1 MQADTAAPLALIQGA
16 GKRRAQGDS
25 VFELEVPDLRIAP
38 GELVAVAGDSG
49 CGKSTLLDMLA
60 LVMEPTRMERFE
72 MRFEPDDAPVDVR
85 SLWRSGGE
93 TALAAL
99 RRDYL
104 GYVLQ
109 TGGLLPF
116 LDVAAN
122 IGLPSRI
129 KGLPEP
135 GAALDALAERLG
147 LAGCLRR
154 MPDALSIGQ
163 RQRVAILRALMHQPR
178 LVLADEPTAAVDKA
192 RAGRIMAD
200 FHTLARERGV
210 AVVIVT
216 HDLDLVRSLADKTYG
231 FRMERVSEHE
241 TRSLCF
247 LET

>member
-135 GAALDALAERLG
+135 GVALDALAERLG

-178 LVLADEPTAAVDKA
+178 LVLADEPTGNLDEDTGETVLQLLLELTRD
-192 RAGRIMAD
+192 AGKTLIMAT
-200 FHTLARERGV
+200 HNPE
-210 AVVIVT
+210 IVP
-216 HDLDLVRSLADKTYG
+216 LAD
-231 FRMERVSEHE
+231 RVCRIIDGKLHIEEAVEQSPV
-241 TRSLCF
+241 LP
-247 LET
+247 